1 LAIKSKKLAQYLL
14 NYILFHKNHFG
25 LTGINISV
33 NQRMKSFYRLL
44 RYLVLFLIGLTF
56 IGAGGLYGVYLYLEP
71 KLPSIDTLK
80 DVQLQVPLRI
90 YSSDHLLIA
99 EFGEKRREPLR
110 YEEVPKQMIQAF
122 LAAEDDRFFVH
133 PGVDYQGIVR
143 AAIQLLLTG
152 ERRQGGSTITMQVAR
167 NFFLS
172 SKKTYSRKL
181 NEIFLALKIERMLT
195 KQEIL
200 ELYLNK
206 IYLGHRA
213 YGVGA
218 AALVYYGKP
227 VDKLELSEIAMVA
240 GLPKA
245 PSRYNPITNPQ
256 RALIRRNYV
265 LGRMLDLDFISRA
278 EYDLAMEKGITAKL
292 HTAPSEVEAPYVAEM
307 ARAEAVNRYGL
318 DAYTNGYS
326 ITTTIDSHL
335 QTAANQAL
343 RQAIQAYD
351 KRHGYR
357 GVAGHMEIRDTT
369 SEQEMLDALAQQ
381 PDAADLTKAVVTK
394 VGEQSAE
401 VFTQQGERLTLDWNA
416 LKWASAYVNHD
427 VKQAPPKQ
435 ASEILSTGDQIYLY
449 REVPDDGEPFLR
461 LAQVPE
467 VAGALVAIAPDNGAI
482 KSLVGGYDFYQS
494 KFNRVIQAKRQPGS
508 GFKAFIYSAALE
520 AGFTPASIIND
531 APVVFEDNA
540 LEAAWRPENY
550 SGKFFGP
557 TRLRYGLTHSRN
569 LVSIRLLRKMGVEF
583 AIRYASRFGFDTRDL
598 PHDLSLALGSGA
610 VSPLQM
616 GTGYTVLANG
626 GYYVPPHI
634 IDSIYND
641 KGEVLYQAN
650 PVQVCDA
657 QMLEAFNQQQ
667 ETDKAAIKTNAVDSP
682 PSEQAE
688 SQSKQPLRCAK
699 RAISEQNQYLMNSML
714 RDVIQYGTGRRAR
727 VLGRKDIAGKTGTTN
742 DQRDAWFNGFNYH
755 MVAITWLGFDNV
767 DPLGRGEVG
776 GTAALPAWI
785 DFMRVALNGIKEKVP
800 EMPPGM
806 VTMKIDV
813 DTGQPVGAGDS
824 NAMFEVFEAKNAP
837 KPPSEGTQLQ
847 GENGTGGKSV
857 TPAEDPF

>member
-1 LAIKSKKLAQYLL
+1 
-14 NYILFHKNHFG
+14 
-25 LTGINISV
+25 
-33 NQRMKSFYRLL
+33 MKSFYRLL
-44 RYLVLFLIGLTF
+44 KYLVLFLIGLSF
-56 IGAGGLYGVYLYLEP
+56 IGAGGLYAVYLYLEP
-71 KLPSIDTLK
+71 KLPSIETLK

-110 YEEVPKQMIQAF
+110 YDEIPQQMIQAY

-133 PGVDYQGIVR
+133 PGVDYQGLMR
-143 AAIQLLLTG
+143 AAVQLLLTG

-172 SKKTYSRKL
+172 SQKTYSRKL
-181 NEIFLALKIERMLT
+181 NEIFLALKIERLLS

-218 AALVYYGKP
+218 AALVYYGRP
-227 VDKLELSEIAMVA
+227 VDKLELSEIAMIA

-245 PSRYNPITNPQ
+245 PSRYNPVTDPN

-265 LGRMLDLDFISRA
+265 LGRMFDLDFISRA
-278 EYDLAMEKGITAKL
+278 EYDFAKNAGITAKL

-307 ARAEAVNRYGL
+307 ARAEAVNRFGQ
-318 DAYTNGYS
+318 DAYTNGFS
-326 ITTTIDSHL
+326 ITTTIESHL
-335 QTAANQAL
+335 QAAANQAL

-357 GVAGHMEIRDTT
+357 GVNAHMDIGESTT
-369 SEQEMLDALAQQ
+369 EEEMVDFLAQQ
-381 PDAADLTKAVVTK
+381 PDAADLSKALVIAL
-394 VGEQSAE
+394 GEQNAE
-401 VFTQQGERLTLDWNA
+401 VLTQQGERLTLDWNA
-416 LKWASAYVNHD
+416 LEWAGAYVNHD
-427 VKQAPPKQ
+427 IKQ
-435 ASEILSTGDQIYLY
+435 ASPKRADEILKPGDQVYLF
-449 REVPDDGEPFLR
+449 RELPEEGEPFVR

-467 VAGALVAIAPDNGAI
+467 VAGALVAIAPNNGAI

-531 APVVFEDNA
+531 APVVFEDDA
-540 LEAAWRPENY
+540 LEAVWRPENY

-557 TRLRYGLTHSRN
+557 TRLRYALTHSRN

-583 AIRYASRFGFDTRDL
+583 AIRYATRFGFDTKEL

-616 GTGYTVLANG
+616 GTGYAVLANG
-626 GYYVPPHI
+626 GYYVPPYI
-634 IDSIYND
+634 INSIRDNKD
-641 KGEVLYQAN
+641 ELLYQAN
-650 PVQVCDA
+650 PVQVCNTE
-657 QMLEAFNQQQ
+657 MLEAFNQQ
-667 ETDKAAIKTNAVDSP
+667 EAGKPVIKTSTDNMP
-682 PSEQAE
+682 EQTAADDTE
-688 SQSKQPLRCAK
+688 SIYCAK
-699 RAISEQNQYLMNSML
+699 RAISEQNQYLMHSML
-714 RDVIQYGTGRRAR
+714 RDVIQYGTARKAR
-727 VLGRKDIAGKTGTTN
+727 VLGRMDIAGKTGTTN
-742 DQRDAWFNGFNYH
+742 DQRDAWFNGFNHH

-767 DPLGRGEVG
+767 EPLGRGEVG
-776 GTAALPAWI
+776 GRAALPAWI
-785 DFMRVALNGIKEKVP
+785 DFMRVALNGIEEKVP

-806 VTMKIDV
+806 VTMRIDV
-813 DTGQPVGAGDS
+813 DTGEPAGAGS
-824 NAMFEVFEAKNAP
+824 TNAIFEVFEEKNAP
-837 KPPSEGTQLQ
+837 TPPDTNTSLQ
-847 GENGTGGKSV
+847 GDNGTGGSTV